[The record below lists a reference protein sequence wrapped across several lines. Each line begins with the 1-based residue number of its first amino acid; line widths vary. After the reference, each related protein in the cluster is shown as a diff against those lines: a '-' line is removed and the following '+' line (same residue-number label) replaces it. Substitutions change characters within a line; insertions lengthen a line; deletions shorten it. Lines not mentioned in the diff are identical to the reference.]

1 MSQLRNVVALTLSVT
16 SIAWGQSAGTKPVSD
31 STKSPSAANA
41 PGQVKTVDAT
51 RKQALALLDQL
62 LVLAGGFADVEVR
75 IRVQAQIADL
85 LWEHDQPRARG
96 LFIAAFN
103 ATAEAELPP
112 VDKDIPPSY
121 VGADSHYP
129 LRVDLL
135 RIISQRDSA
144 LAVKLI
150 ATVVDQPPN
159 VDPKFFG
166 SGYGQYS
173 EQGLLYHQIAH
184 NIAGSDPAAAAQIAR
199 AFIEKGDIDSGVQ
212 VLRSLP
218 AANVDLTRDIFAQA
232 LAAARRDKERTVS
245 NMRSLADIIF
255 PRFGEGVILF
265 TSGDREPRTDK
276 PRSPE
281 FIEPFLEFAY
291 DAITEQIKLTQGS
304 ERRLDGPH
312 SPPDFTVARLLLPYF
327 EQYMPDKATILRPRV
342 EEAVRVAAASVRERG
357 ETGRTAGLL
366 TTQEMVEAAET
377 SMRPEQREGTYFQAA
392 MRAAQAGQIDQ
403 AKDIANKIT
412 NTQTR
417 SAVESHIRRMED
429 QKRSEAVR
437 DALSRGDFDAAY
449 RLISEHSDLRRRIGE
464 LGNLAMALLTKKE
477 NARAV
482 QMIAEAQQLFPNM
495 ENSIDTV
502 YDQLRLAGIVARLDV
517 DRGFEDLSQTVV
529 SINKAK
535 LASRWSKIEKGPEGT
550 WVRKDNGVGGLGFAF
565 DAGLATFGR
574 IDFNRALQAAR
585 GLEMKEASV
594 LAQLAVCRAVLGNRR

>member
-1 MSQLRNVVALTLSVT
+1 MSQFRNVLVFTLSVT
-16 SIAWGQSAGTKPVSD
+16 SIVWGQSPGTKPVSD
-31 STKSPSAANA
+31 SAKAPLAPNA
-41 PGQVKTVDAT
+41 QGQVKTVDAT
-51 RKQALALLDQL
+51 RKKALDLLDQL
-62 LVLAGGFADVEVR
+62 LVLAGGFTDAEVR

-96 LFIAAFN
+96 LLIAAFSS
-103 ATAEAELPP
+103 TAEAELPP
-112 VDKDIPPSY
+112 VDKDRPPSY

-199 AFIEKGDIDSGVQ
+199 AFIEKGNIDSGVQ

-245 NMRSLADIIF
+245 NMRSLADVIF

-265 TSGDREPRTDK
+265 TSGDRDPRTDK

-304 ERRLDGPH
+304 ERRLNGPQ

-327 EQYMPDKATILRPRV
+327 ERYMQDKATILRPLL
-342 EEAVRVAAASVRERG
+342 EEAVRVAAASARERG
-357 ETGRTAGLL
+357 EIGRTAGFL
-366 TTQEMVEAAET
+366 TEQEMVEAAET
-377 SMRPEQREGTYFQAA
+377 ATRPEQREGTYFQAA
-392 MRAAQAGQIDQ
+392 IRAAQAGHVDQ
-403 AKDIANKIT
+403 AKEIATKIT
-412 NTQTR
+412 GVQTR
-417 SAVESHIRRMED
+417 AAVEAIIRRTED
-429 QKRSEAVR
+429 QNRSQASR
-437 DALSRGDFDAAY
+437 DAIRRGDFDTAY
-449 RLISEHSDLRRRIGE
+449 RLINEHSDVRRRILE
-464 LGNLAMALLTKKE
+464 LGILAVYLQNHKE
-477 NARAV
+477 AARAAEV
-482 QMIAEAQQLFPNM
+482 LSEAQQLTPNS
-495 ENSIDTV
+495 ESSIERMTD
-502 YDQLRLAGIVARLDV
+502 RLEIANIATRLDV
-517 DRGFEDLSQTVV
+517 NRGFEAMRSAV
-529 SINKAK
+529 IAMNNAK
-535 LASRWSKIEKGPEGT
+535 VASRWTTMETTPGGT
-550 WVRKDNGVGGLGFAF
+550 GETNIGLEVLGFHLQT
-565 DAGLATFGR
+565 GFG
-574 IDFNRALQAAR
+574 
-585 GLEMKEASV
+585 
-594 LAQLAVCRAVLGNRR
+594 